1 MARTNNKDVHRGVV
15 LYLDGKEIPNNARA
29 IRAEMKKVRT
39 EIDGMTRGTEE
50 YNRAAKKIKTLDA
63 ALQHHRAQLKSVEM
77 AQESMFAKGKR
88 WLKDYSVAL
97 ITTFEALTGV
107 AMQLNKFRK
116 MAAEQEDA
124 AANLK
129 ALTGLDDD
137 NIAWLKQQAET
148 LSTTMEAS
156 GLRVRKSVTEILE
169 AYMLVGS
176 KKPELLKDKEALN
189 AVTIEAMRLAEAAK
203 MELKDAVA
211 GVTLAMN
218 QYGASAE
225 EAARYVNVLA
235 AGSKFGAVGVATQ
248 TESIVKAGVA
258 ANMAKVPI
266 EQLVGVL
273 ETLGERGIEG
283 QIAGTQLKTFFL
295 KLEAGAEDTRPS
307 VVGLQQALETLA
319 AKNLSVTELTKMFG
333 LESISTAQALISSA
347 DKVKYYTDA
356 VTGTNTAVE
365 QAAINSDTT
374 AARMAQVRNQI
385 NLTGQELAKT
395 LAPILNKTVGWTRKF
410 VMILPGLI
418 DWIKKWGLEI
428 LVLAAAYTTYAYGA
442 RMADAVTKAWHA
454 TVLFFT
460 TGIAKMRAA
469 VQLTT
474 LAINF
479 NRKAMVQMG
488 LQMRSMNTLSKLFVA
503 SQALVRAALLAVTG
517 QTTKAARAMAVFQL
531 VMKSVNPWTAA
542 AAAIAAVGTALYV
555 YYKRG
560 KEAVHVNKEL
570 KQAQEDAA
578 TRYDE
583 QSTHIE
589 RLNKTVHD
597 ETLGYRQ
604 RNSALE
610 ELKRL
615 VPGYEASLTKE
626 GKLIND
632 NTTAIDNYLKRLKM
646 EIALKALEE
655 HLVESQKNERKA
667 RDKRDDN
674 EAEAARHYNA
684 RMDEQEGKNG
694 TMGRFNPIRW
704 VWHAAAEQYYDF
716 KAGNAKDELKQAE
729 KDTEELQ
736 TEIDNVTKQLDEILN
751 QAAGGGNGDGG
762 SGGGNG
768 DPETESERQK
778 RIRKAIEAV
787 NTEYDAR
794 ANDLKQQYIDGQIA
808 TEEEYSR
815 ELEALEMER
824 LNRQLEIAGLE
835 PEKREQIR
843 GKILDMTIKLRE
855 QLKQQDEKLKKDTEK
870 AASER
875 LNISR
880 QAMQDALTQMRRT
893 RIEEGLTEDEYAQR
907 VLEIRRAFYRQALQD
922 QELSDQERQKLQ
934 REANELEIT
943 EEERKQ
949 KKLEELAQKQEYR
962 QRQLFDALRSAGEEM
977 GEALGEWL
985 TDTENTFED
994 FSKQLLKTIVKTVE
1008 NIITAAIV
1016 QRTVENIRT
1025 LGFWGIA
1032 KAAGEIALIKAAGA
1046 ALNGLVENFYTGGY
1060 TGRGQWDEPRGVV
1073 HAGEFVANRYAVAN
1087 SAVRPVL
1094 DIIDQAQRRGTIA
1107 NLTAEDIIAAATPS
1121 RPSAAPT
1128 HSPATVP
1135 VASASGA
1142 PVRDPE
1148 LTAAIRLLT
1157 RTTAR
1162 AAEAYREPAQA
1173 YTFVDGR
1180 GGVNEAQALLARM
1193 KTNASRRNS

>member
-1 MARTNNKDVHRGVV
+1 MAAMKNNKDVKRGIKV
-15 LYLDGKEIPNNARA
+15 YLDGKEVSANATV
-29 IRAEMKKVRT
+29 IRAEMRKLKG
-39 EIDGMTRGTEE
+39 EIDKMTIGSEE
-50 YNRAAKKIKTLDA
+50 YYRATKKYKDLDSIL
-63 ALQHHRAQLKSVEM
+63 LQHRKQLKGVEDQQQSLLSRGYNFM
-77 AQESMFAKGKR
+77 QKYYAG
-88 WLKDYSVAL
+88 LTAL
-97 ITTFEALTGV
+97 IAGLTGV
-107 AMQLNKFRK
+107 AFQINRFRK

-137 NIAWLKQQAET
+137 SISWLTKQAET
-148 LSTTMEAS
+148 LSTTMEKS
-156 GLRVRKSVTEILE
+156 GLRVRKSTKEILE

-176 KKPELLKDKEALN
+176 AKPELLKDREALN
-189 AVTIEAMRLAEAAK
+189 AVTIEAMRLSEAAK
-203 MELKDAVA
+203 MELNEAVNA
-211 GVTLAMN
+211 LTTSLN
-218 QYGASAE
+218 QYSAGADQ
-225 EAARYVNVLA
+225 AARFTNVLA
-235 AGSKFGAVGVATQ
+235 AGSKFGAANVQDQAAAV
-248 TESIVKAGVA
+248 VKAGVA
-258 ANMAKVPI
+258 ASSAGVSF
-266 EQLVGVL
+266 EQLVGVI
-273 ETLGERGIEG
+273 EMLGEKGIKAEE
-283 QIAGTQLKTFFL
+283 AGTSLKRFFL
-295 KLEAGAEDTRPS
+295 KLQTDADDTNPAI
-307 VVGLQQALETLA
+307 VGLDKALENLA
-319 AKNLSVTELTKMFG
+319 AKHLSMGDLQKMFG
-333 LESISTAQALISSA
+333 DRAINVAKILI
-347 DKVKYYTDA
+347 DNTEKVKNYTEA
-356 VTGTNTAVE
+356 VTDTNVAVE
-365 QAAINSDTT
+365 QAKINSETT
-374 AARMAQVRNQI
+374 AARMAQVRNQL

-395 LAPILNKTVGWTRKF
+395 LAPVLSKTVGWTRKF
-410 VMILPGLI
+410 VMMLPGLI

-632 NTTAIDNYLKRLKM
+632 NTTAIDNYLERLKK

-655 HLVESQKNERKA
+655 QLVESLKNKRKA

-716 KAGNAKDELKQAE
+716 KAGNAKEELKQAE

-736 TEIDNVTKQLDEILN
+736 AEIDNVTKQLDELFN
-751 QAAGGGNGDGG
+751 KAAGGGGTENP
-762 SGGGNG
+762 
-768 DPETESERQK
+768 DPIGEPEKESEKQK

-787 NTEYDAR
+787 NLEYDAK
-794 ANDLKQQYIDGQIA
+794 ANDLKQKYINGEIA
-808 TEEEYSR
+808 TEEQYSKQLQDL
-815 ELEALEMER
+815 ELER
-824 LNRQLEIAGLE
+824 LNKQLAIAGLE

-843 GKILDMTIKLRE
+843 GKILELTIKLRE

-893 RIEEGLTEDEYAQR
+893 RIKEGLTEDEYAQR

-922 QELSDQERQKLQ
+922 KTLSDQERQKLQ

-949 KKLEELAQKQEYR
+949 KKLEELAQKQEDR

-1016 QRTVENIRT
+1016 QRTVENIRM

-1046 ALNGLVENFYTGGY
+1046 ALDGLVENFYTGGY
-1060 TGRGQWDEPRGVV
+1060 TGRGPWDEPRGVV